1 MTKTPEKPLYLRKP
15 APLACLEHLDI
26 RISNL
31 FRISTFDI
39 RICARIKTQVTTELF
54 NPHQQG
60 RWLIDDLEASSSPSR
75 LVQTER
81 LFGKIVA
88 CGLIGPGTTSPADL
102 PILAS
107 AAFTFQVVVV
117 SEGFEYF

>member
-1 MTKTPEKPLYLRKP
+1 MTKTPDKPLYLRKS

-26 RISNL
+26 
-31 FRISTFDI
+31 RISTFDI

-60 RWLIDDLEASSSPSR
+60 RWLIDDLEARSSPFR

-88 CGLIGPGTTSPADL
+88 CSLIGPRTTSTADL

-107 AAFTFQVVVV
+107 AALAFQVVVV
-117 SEGFEYF
+117 SKGVEYF